1 MRFDVAPYL
10 HVPTRNLWR
19 PTWVWLCYMLPTYLK
34 RWPTPQLPAPAATV
48 LPTYPK
54 YHELTPPIMHPSSR
68 ATMHWGSSGGGS
80 WGAGRT

>member
-54 YHELTPPIMHPSSR
+54 IHEFTSQVHFSQFFPRPPTDFNCH
-68 ATMHWGSSGGGS
+68 ATCSEQ
-80 WGAGRT
+80 